1 VDVIVWLQ
9 SLGLGKYEAA
19 VDAACTSA
27 HCSNSRSIAI
37 KPRSALR
44 SMRPIEVTARIIFK
58 RACALGCEGLVS
70 KHLGSPY
77 RAGRSDYWIKIESPA
92 APA

>member
-1 VDVIVWLQ
+1 
-9 SLGLGKYEAA
+9 
-19 VDAACTSA
+19 
-27 HCSNSRSIAI
+27 
-37 KPRSALR
+37 
-44 SMRPIEVTARIIFK
+44 MRPIEVTARIIFK

>member
-1 VDVIVWLQ
+1 MCAFALLEVNGDDIRAEPIEIASADWPDCCACYIV
-9 SLGLGKYEAA
+9 
-19 VDAACTSA
+19 
-27 HCSNSRSIAI
+27 
-37 KPRSALR
+37 ALR

-70 KHLGSPY
+70 NHLGSPY